1 MVPGPR
7 GQYSGTIRFIEK
19 NGVQDEAKRSSEHR
33 VAYPEV
39 KDLVRIVGSVAPL
52 PNGGLIPRENSFY
65 RATGGK
71 RAKRHGTARKSSGTG
86 PCGDCRTFLWIPGP
100 RGQ

>member
-1 MVPGPR
+1 MDTGDLCRVPQAAVRLGRARQSSGTGPCGDYRRVMWLPGPQ

-39 KDLVRIVGSVAPL
+39 KDLVRILGSVAPL
-52 PNGGLIPRENSFY
+52 LNGGLIPRENSF
-65 RATGGK
+65 
-71 RAKRHGTARKSSGTG
+71 
-86 PCGDCRTFLWIPGP
+86 
-100 RGQ
+100 